1 MRLSLMIFINF
12 IVSQQ
17 LWSGEFVEVTLLLS
31 GAIADKIKKRSG
43 AVMGRPRLP
52 FLHYS
57 IQGATTLNQGTNK
70 LPIVHY
76 SFVTGSQLTG
86 KDEKRTLAQKCHVK
100 SIFSPGSY
108 LHNKSLI

>member
-17 LWSGEFVEVTLLLS
+17 LWSGEFVEVTLFLS

-70 LPIVHY
+70 LPIVQIN
-76 SFVTGSQLTG
+76 F
-86 KDEKRTLAQKCHVK
+86 
-100 SIFSPGSY
+100 I
-108 LHNKSLI
+108 